1 MNRRGRG
8 AAAAAGLLGVVA
20 GWATSGGPSDVRAG
34 GAACDRPGDPTVAC
48 VHWMAPD
55 SREAVSG
62 VLSGDACRIDVVYGS
77 IRIVDIRFSVSGR
90 SLNTRTQKP
99 YACDWNTRGVANG
112 GYTLKATVR
121 FENGEVREDEVQ
133 VDVRNPD
140 PTTSTTTTVTVE
152 RDRTTTIVNPSP
164 PVITRIASTVSTQ
177 WLAYRR
183 HTVVRR
189 LGVEGV
195 PAGAAVSV
203 LCRGQ
208 GCDFRSR
215 RILVRRARDVRLSR
229 YFSRD
234 RLRPGTQID
243 IRITKR
249 GAVGKLVRYTM
260 LRNKRLPRRSV
271 ACLSAGSGRRIG
283 CR

>member
-1 MNRRGRG
+1 MNRKGR
-8 AAAAAGLLGVVA
+8 AAAVALAGVLGVAA
-20 GWATSGGPSDVRAG
+20 GWAAGGPSDVRA
-34 GAACDRPGDPTVAC
+34 AAARCDRPGDATVAC
-48 VHWMAPD
+48 VRWQAPA
-55 SREAVSG
+55 SGEAVSG
-62 VLSGDACRIDVVYGS
+62 VLGGDACEIDVVYGN
-77 IRIVDIRFSVSGR
+77 IRIVDIRFSVDGR
-90 SLNTRTQKP
+90 SLNTRSRKP
-99 YACDWNTRGVANG
+99 YACDWNTRDEPNG
-112 GYTLKATVR
+112 RHTLRASVR
-121 FENGEVREDEVQ
+121 FENADVKEDEVQ

-152 RDRTTTIVNPSP
+152 RDRTTTIVNPAP
-164 PVITRIASTVSTQ
+164 PVVTRIASTVFTQ
-177 WLAYRR
+177 WLVYRR

-189 LGVEGV
+189 IGVEEV

-215 RILVRRARDVRLSR
+215 RIVVRRARDVRLSR

-234 RLRPGTQID
+234 RLRPGTQVD
-243 IRITKR
+243 VRITRR

-260 LRNKRLPRRSV
+260 LRARLPRRSV
-271 ACLSAGSGRRIG
+271 ACLTPGSGRRMR